1 MVPSNSGRVE
11 VDESDAL
18 HPCRL
23 DLEPC
28 HIVWP
33 RSVMIA
39 RLRRPGIQL
48 EVPSFGGYDFSG

>member
-18 HPCRL
+18 YPCRL

-28 HIVWP
+28 HKVWP
-33 RSVMIA
+33 RSVMIG
-39 RLRRPGIQL
+39 PGIQL

>member
-18 HPCRL
+18 
-23 DLEPC
+23 DPC

-33 RSVMIA
+33 RSVMTA
-39 RLRRPGIQL
+39 KLRSPGIQ
-48 EVPSFGGYDFSG
+48 VPSFGGYDFSG